1 MAVQRFDRETL
12 PVGYRGKRAFDILA
26 SVLTLLL
33 VSPLLLLLWISIR
46 ILAGSPVL
54 FRQRRP
60 GLGGREFKIFK
71 FRTMIDR
78 RNADG
83 QLLPNGERLTRI
95 GSFLRRTSL
104 DELPE
109 LWNVLRG
116 DMSFVGPRPLLMEYL
131 SHYSP
136 RESLRHNAKPGITGL
151 AQISGRNYLD
161 WTERLEFDVTYVR
174 NISFRLDLGILYRT
188 IRVVMGREGVS
199 ADTDQVETRLDE
211 ERTGDRRAEHY
222 KERNGQTP
230 YQQ

>member
-83 QLLPNGERLTRI
+83 QLLPDGERLTRI